1 MKYLCVLFLLF
12 AVTVSGQ
19 DYVGGKT
26 VDKITCDENTK
37 WSYAAYFPKSYDH
50 KREEPWPVMFI
61 FTPGGGN
68 AGTMKKMIE
77 GAELCDAILICSI
90 ETSNSYKE
98 NGPAMYATVNDV
110 RKKFKIHPDF
120 TFVTGFSGGGRRAYY
135 MAGNY
140 EKGKFFT
147 GCIPCGAGEPSAKI
161 PRNSYYFG
169 LSGTN
174 CYNRDQMVVSLL
186 GKIKK
191 YGKLRFEIGAH
202 MWPGEKLYTEAMAF
216 LYANNLNK
224 LKAQGSEYD
233 LYIEKF
239 CLELRA
245 MASKESDVY
254 RKFELL
260 STLAL
265 VMKNKDLNDVRKELS
280 ELTRSDE
287 IEKYLDARKYLD
299 KFLSKYYRNSYS
311 VPKGQKMSDRAVK
324 DMDKL
329 LKKYDGLPL
338 TEIMKKLAENVKH

>member
-1 MKYLCVLFLLF
+1 MKYLCTLFLFTALSLF
-12 AVTVSGQ
+12 SQ

-26 VDKITCDENTK
+26 IDKIKCDENPK

-50 KREEPWPVMFI
+50 NRKEPWPVLFV
-61 FTPGGGN
+61 FTPGGGK
-68 AGTMKKMIE
+68 AGTLKKMIE

-110 RKKFKIHPDF
+110 RKKFKIHPSF
-120 TFVTGFSGGGRRAYY
+120 AFVTGFSGGGRRAYH
-135 MAGNY
+135 MAGGY
-140 EKGKFFT
+140 DKGKFFT

-161 PRNSYYFG
+161 PKKSYYFG

-174 CYNRDQMVVSLL
+174 CFNREQMSVSLL

-191 YGKLRFEIGAH
+191 YGKLRYQVGAH
-202 MWPGEKLYTEAMAF
+202 IWPGEELYTEAMAF

-224 LKAQGSEYD
+224 LRAQGSEYD
-233 LYIEKF
+233 LYFDNF

-254 RKFELL
+254 RKYELM

-265 VMKNKDLNDVRKELS
+265 VMKNKDINDVRKEVS
-280 ELTRSDE
+280 EQTRSKE
-287 IEKYLDARKYLD
+287 IKNYLDARKDLS
-299 KFLSKYYRNSYS
+299 KFLLKYYRDSYS
-311 VPKGQKMSDRAVK
+311 VPKGQKMSARAVK

-329 LKKYDGLPL
+329 LKKYEGLPL
-338 TEIMKKLAENVKH
+338 TVIMKKLAENVKF